1 MEAGVKPGAS
11 DKAVAAVQAGG
22 DGCSGE
28 RGADEDGEQCLTS
41 GSVLKE
47 LLASLR
53 N

>member
-1 MEAGVKPGAS
+1 MEARVKPGAS
-11 DKAVAAVQAGG
+11 DKAGG

-41 GSVLKE
+41 GSILKE